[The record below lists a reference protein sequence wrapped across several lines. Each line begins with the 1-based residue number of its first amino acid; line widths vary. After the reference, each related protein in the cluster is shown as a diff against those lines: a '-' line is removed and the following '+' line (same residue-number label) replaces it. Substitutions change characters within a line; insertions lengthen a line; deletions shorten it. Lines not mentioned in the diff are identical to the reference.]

1 MLSLL
6 RRPSVRLQLLARG
19 SRSDSAQVFRFFSST
34 YVQLPPPTAQN
45 WLIVTLTPG
54 LSLCVTSAPTEQEPK
69 KDEEEELT
77 NSKLWDKVLENHP
90 EHQEQ
95 QGGDLLYEYP
105 RKVRRRERETL
116 RGEEAGAEGC
126 AVCVCGA
133 GLLRLH
139 VGGIAR
145 PLHPV
150 LGEPTF
156 FSFISDDFGSSIGF
170 GMSIILAG
178 LIGFHARRTVA
189 RISVVAGGD
198 KLRFTTHKFFGDL
211 GTPIDVP
218 ISYVSAHPN
227 TKNNI
232 ILKLANTRG
241 FYLVDTKGKFYNRE
255 KLERMIT
262 FRTNFKDHEKMMEK
276 KTTIE
281 VRTDLPRVDLK
292 AEAAQADAKRK
303 LSAQTRSKTRHGN
316 LLSKKHSNSKKG
328 GKKK

>member
-1 MLSLL
+1 MMLSLL
-6 RRPSVRLQLLARG
+6 RRPSVQLSLLARG
-19 SRSDSAQVFRFFSST
+19 PRNDAARALCFFSST
-34 YVQLPPPTAQN
+34 
-45 WLIVTLTPG
+45 
-54 LSLCVTSAPTEQEPK
+54 APTEQKPTKNE
-69 KDEEEELT
+69 EEEELT
-77 NSKLWDKVLENHP
+77 NTKLWGKVLADHP
-90 EHQEQ
+90 EHAEP

-105 RKVRRRERETL
+105 QK
-116 RGEEAGAEGC
+116 GYFGYMSAGSLA
-126 AVCVCGA
+126 
-133 GLLRLH
+133 H
-139 VGGIAR
+139 IAFWSW
-145 PLHPV
+145 LKGYEQSLVEMHPV

-156 FSFISDDFGSSIGF
+156 FSFISDDFGSSMGF
-170 GMSIILAG
+170 GMSILLAG

-198 KLRFTTHKFFGDL
+198 KLRFTTHKFFGDF
-211 GTPIDVP
+211 GKPMDVP
-218 ISYVSAHPN
+218 ISYVSANPN

-262 FRTNFKDHEKMMEK
+262 FRTSFKEHEKMMEK

-292 AEAAQADAKRK
+292 AEAAQAQAQRK
-303 LSAQTRSKTRHGN
+303 LPTRPLSKARHGN
-316 LLSKKHSNSKKG
+316 LLGKKISSKKG

>member
-1 MLSLL
+1 MLSVL
-6 RRPSVRLQLLARG
+6 RRPSVRLQLLTRG
-19 SRSDSAQVFRFFSST
+19 SRSDSAQVLRFFSST
-34 YVQLPPPTAQN
+34 
-45 WLIVTLTPG
+45 
-54 LSLCVTSAPTEQEPK
+54 APTEQKPK
-69 KDEEEELT
+69 KEEKTEEEEELT
-77 NSKLWDKVLENHP
+77 NSKLWDKVLESHT

-105 RKVRRRERETL
+105 RKSYF
-116 RGEEAGAEGC
+116 GYMSAGSLA
-126 AVCVCGA
+126 
-133 GLLRLH
+133 H
-139 VGGIAR
+139 IAFWSW
-145 PLHPV
+145 LKGYEQSLVEMHPV

-156 FSFISDDFGSSIGF
+156 FSFITDDFGSSIGF

-178 LIGFHARRTVA
+178 LIGFNARRSVA

-232 ILKLANTRG
+232 ILKLANTSG

-262 FRTNFKDHEKMMEK
+262 FRTSFKDHEKMMEK

-292 AEAAQADAKRK
+292 AEAAEAG
-303 LSAQTRSKTRHGN
+303 SKQKFPARPRPKHRHGN
-316 LLSKKHSNSKKG
+316 LLGEKSSNSKKG

>member
-1 MLSLL
+1 MMLSLL

-34 YVQLPPPTAQN
+34 
-45 WLIVTLTPG
+45 
-54 LSLCVTSAPTEQEPK
+54 APTEQEPK

-105 RKVRRRERETL
+105 RK
-116 RGEEAGAEGC
+116 GYFGYMSAGSLA
-126 AVCVCGA
+126 
-133 GLLRLH
+133 H
-139 VGGIAR
+139 IAFWSW
-145 PLHPV
+145 LKGYEQSLVEMHPV

>member
-1 MLSLL
+1 MMLSLL
-6 RRPSVRLQLLARG
+6 RRPSAKLAVLART
-19 SRSDSAQVFRFFSST
+19 SRNDSAQVLRFFSST
-34 YVQLPPPTAQN
+34 
-45 WLIVTLTPG
+45 
-54 LSLCVTSAPTEQEPK
+54 APNQEKPK
-69 KDEEEELT
+69 ESEEEELT
-77 NSKLWDKVLENHP
+77 NTKLWDKVLADHP
-90 EHQEQ
+90 EHAEP

-105 RKVRRRERETL
+105 RK
-116 RGEEAGAEGC
+116 GYFGYMSAGSLA
-126 AVCVCGA
+126 
-133 GLLRLH
+133 H
-139 VGGIAR
+139 IAFWSW
-145 PLHPV
+145 LKGYEQSLVEMHPV

-156 FSFISDDFGSSIGF
+156 FSFISDDFGSSVGF
-170 GMSIILAG
+170 GMSILLAG

-211 GTPIDVP
+211 GNPIDVP

-232 ILKLANTRG
+232 ILKLASTRG

-262 FRTNFKDHEKMMEK
+262 FRTNFKEHEKMMDK

-292 AEAAQADAKRK
+292 AEAAAADAKRK
-303 LSAQTRSKTRHGN
+303 LPARPRSKARHGN
-316 LLSKKHSNSKKG
+316 LLGKKNNSKKG